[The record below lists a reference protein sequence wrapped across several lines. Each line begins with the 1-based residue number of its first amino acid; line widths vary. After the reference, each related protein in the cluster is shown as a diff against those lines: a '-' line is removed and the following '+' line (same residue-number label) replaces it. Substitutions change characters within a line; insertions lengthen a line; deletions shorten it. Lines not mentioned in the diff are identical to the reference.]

1 MRKKQKR
8 SNKDTYTKNLKIS
21 FILFIILVIGY
32 MMFVTL
38 YIDPKW
44 DQRMEKELVPIEQV
58 IDEGNQKEQGY
69 RLEREKE
76 KKEGEKYRCPD
87 NYRQMLGGE
96 TNE

>member
-1 MRKKQKR
+1 MRKQKKIKR
-8 SNKDTYTKNLKIS
+8 NSYKRNLQIS

-44 DQRMEKELVPIEQV
+44 DQRMEKELIPIEQV

-76 KKEGEKYRCPD
+76 IKEGEKTKCPD
-87 NYRQMLGGE
+87 NYGEMIGGE
-96 TNE
+96 THE